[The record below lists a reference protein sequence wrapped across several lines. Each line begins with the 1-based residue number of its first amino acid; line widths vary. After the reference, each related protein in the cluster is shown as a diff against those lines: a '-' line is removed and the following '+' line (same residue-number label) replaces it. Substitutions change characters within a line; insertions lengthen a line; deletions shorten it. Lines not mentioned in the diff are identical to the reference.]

1 MFTSVPGVYRKG
13 KIELEQKPKNITDE
27 TRVIV
32 TFLDSGSV
40 NLHQR
45 GFTKK
50 QVQQLREQLSS
61 FAEEWESP
69 EMSAY
74 DDYDAARSGD
84 ETRRQRIDVIR
95 NIR

>member
-13 KIELEQKPKNITDE
+13 KIELEQTPKNVTDE

-40 NLHQR
+40 NLRQR

-50 QVQQLREQLSS
+50 QAEQLREQLSS
-61 FAEEWESP
+61 FAEEWDSP

-74 DDYDAARSGD
+74 DNYDAAKSVD
-84 ETRRQRIDVIR
+84 
-95 NIR
+95 